1 LHAEASEWLDR
12 MDRLDPDSAHAAPAR
27 ALDLI
32 TSGRIEKGNTVIED
46 ALARGVSQME
56 LYEYRVVLA
65 LLDHD
70 VESAAAIVESIPVPL
85 SHREP
90 ALVWKRVVDATAEIA
105 VDEADDLAATL
116 ESEIRSGDTWPGTLL
131 YVALL
136 HAAAGHRDQA
146 IDALQRLDVAGYR
159 DYLWLDLLPTFDAIR
174 DDARY
179 RDIVAHM
186 HDDVDEQRAIV
197 LTADWLPDEVRTAP
211 RLAVTQ

>member
-1 LHAEASEWLDR
+1 
-12 MDRLDPDSAHAAPAR
+12 M
-27 ALDLI
+27 
-32 TSGRIEKGNTVIED
+32 
-46 ALARGVSQME
+46 
-56 LYEYRVVLA
+56 LYEVIT
-65 LLDHD
+65 
-70 VESAAAIVESIPVPL
+70 IVESIPVPL

-90 ALVWKRVVDATAEIA
+90 ALVWKRVVDATAGIA

-179 RDIVAHM
+179 RDIRITSYNVCYTKLL
-186 HDDVDEQRAIV
+186 RFGY
-197 LTADWLPDEVRTAP
+197 WRS
-211 RLAVTQ
+211 